1 MDKQPWER
9 MSGESAIAYKYF
21 EAYLQMDPT
30 ERSMDAV
37 GKKYGVTQK
46 AIEAHGLRH
55 NWTERVKAWE
65 DEQSRI
71 AREQHQKEIIEMS
84 NRHAELARKMI
95 EKAEAAVENIDPE
108 KLNPG
113 SLSKIVDVAA
123 KLERISRGDVGE
135 VIEERDGGKVEQ
147 AVTFYIPDNGREKE
161 G

>member
-9 MSGESAIAYKYF
+9 MKGENTKAYAYF
-21 EAYLQMDPT
+21 ETYLFMGPT
-30 ERSMDAV
+30 ERSLGKV
-37 GKKYGVTQK
+37 GEKFGKSSV
-46 AIEAHGLRH
+46 AIENHSRKY
-55 NWTERVKAWE
+55 NWVERAEAW
-65 DEQSRI
+65 DNEQSRI
-71 AREQHQKEIIEMS
+71 ARETHQKEIIEMR

-135 VIEERDGGKVEQ
+135 VIEERDGGKAEQ

>member
-1 MDKQPWER
+1 
-9 MSGESAIAYKYF
+9 
-21 EAYLQMDPT
+21 
-30 ERSMDAV
+30 
-37 GKKYGVTQK
+37 
-46 AIEAHGLRH
+46 
-55 NWTERVKAWE
+55 
-65 DEQSRI
+65 
-71 AREQHQKEIIEMS
+71 
-84 NRHAELARKMI
+84 MI